1 MIKGSSNKTRN
12 RTIGKLLTPV
22 EKSAE
27 QDTSRCLF
35 FIDFHHL
42 FCWSFSF
49 LFMSFVHVET
59 KLRVSGSEGNPKCNN
74 NIKTATNNNKNSF
87 GINETSNKI
96 EQVIDFSNK
105 FLCFMALIIKYP
117 GIVNYANL
125 II

>member
-1 MIKGSSNKTRN
+1 
-12 RTIGKLLTPV
+12 
-22 EKSAE
+22 
-27 QDTSRCLF
+27 
-35 FIDFHHL
+35 
-42 FCWSFSF
+42 
-49 LFMSFVHVET
+49 MSFVHVET